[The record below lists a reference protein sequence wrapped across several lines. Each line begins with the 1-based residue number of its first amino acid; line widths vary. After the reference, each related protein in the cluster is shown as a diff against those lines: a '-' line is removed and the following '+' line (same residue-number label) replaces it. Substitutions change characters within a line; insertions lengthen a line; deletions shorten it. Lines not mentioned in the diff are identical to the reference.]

1 LPVLLLAV
9 SLIGLGLVN
18 GCSSNFS
25 IGGSSASPSSTSTI
39 TVLAKSGSQQS
50 STSFSLTVN

>member
-1 LPVLLLAV
+1 VLLLAV